1 MSGLSDD
8 SALSKEQEILRQCEA
23 LLACDPQTIDVNVYR
38 ELVKDYGRLHKNL
51 SRLIRISDKNEAR
64 LQSVSEEL
72 EDEKHKLEGLAQQLS
87 RYLPKQIYES
97 IFNSDQASEIKT
109 QRKLLT
115 VFFSDI
121 QGFTRISSVVQPE
134 ILTHYINAYFSEM
147 SEIATRHGGTIDKF
161 IGDAMMVFFGDPE
174 SRGAEQDAMACV
186 RMAFEMQQRL
196 SQLHIQWETEGLQHP
211 FITRIGIN
219 TGYCNVG
226 NFGSHTRMAYTILG
240 GEVNLAARI
249 ESQSEPGGILISHET
264 YALVKDYVD
273 VVEREPLHLKGIP
286 LPVRT
291 YAITQVHNNDRSRWH
306 ALQVQ
311 IPGQEQLTIRPAD
324 LSMPER
330 LGLIARLRDI
340 ANTLEGSESH
350 D

>member
-1 MSGLSDD
+1 MSD
-8 SALSKEQEILRQCEA
+8 SSLTKEQEVLLQCET
-23 LLACDPQTIDVNVYR
+23 LLAGKPELIEVENYR
-38 ELVKDYGRLHKNL
+38 LLTAEYSRLHKNL

-64 LQSVSEEL
+64 LQNMSEEL
-72 EDEKHKLEGLAQQLS
+72 VAEKKKLENLALQLS

-97 IFNSDQASEIKT
+97 IFISQQPLEIQT
-109 QRKLLT
+109 RRKLLT

-121 QGFTRISSVVQPE
+121 QGFTKISSVIQPE
-134 ILTHYINAYFSEM
+134 VLTHYINAYFSEM
-147 SEIATRHGGTIDKF
+147 SEIAARHGGTVDKF

-174 SRGAEQDAMACV
+174 SRGSTQDALACV

-196 SQLHIQWETEGLQHP
+196 SELHLQWESEGLQHP
-211 FITRIGIN
+211 FHTRIGIN

-249 ESQSEPGGILISHET
+249 ESQAEAGGILISHET
-264 YALVKDYVD
+264 YALVKDFVD
-273 VVEREPLHLKGIP
+273 VIEQEPVQLKGIP

-291 YAITQVHNNDRSRWH
+291 YAITQVHTTDRQRWRE
-306 ALQVQ
+306 LQVQ
-311 IPGQEQLTIRPAD
+311 LPGNNRFTILPAH
-324 LSMPER
+324 LSMPDR
-330 LGLIARLRDI
+330 LSLISRLRHI
-340 ANTLEGSESH
+340 ANTLEGNESH

>member
-1 MSGLSDD
+1 VSDD
-8 SALSKEQEILRQCEA
+8 SLTKEQEILQQCEA
-23 LLACDPQTIDVNVYR
+23 LMAANPEAISTQDYR
-38 ELVKDYGRLHKNL
+38 QLSLEYARLHKNL
-51 SRLIRISDKNEAR
+51 TRIIRISDKNEAR
-64 LQSVSEEL
+64 LQHMSDELVEE
-72 EDEKHKLEGLAQQLS
+72 KKKLENLALQLS
-87 RYLPKQIYES
+87 CYLPKQVYES
-97 IFNSDQASEIKT
+97 IFVSQQPLEIET
-109 QRKLLT
+109 RRKPLT

-121 QGFTRISSVVQPE
+121 QGFTIISSVVQPE
-134 ILTHYINAYFSEM
+134 VLTHYINAYFSEM
-147 SEIATRHGGTIDKF
+147 SEIAAKHGGTVDKF

-174 SRGAEQDAMACV
+174 TRGPDQDALACV

-196 SQLHIQWETEGLQHP
+196 SELHLQWETEGLQHP

-249 ESQSEPGGILISHET
+249 ESQCEPGGILISHET
-264 YALVKDYVD
+264 YALVKDYVEAI
-273 VVEREPLHLKGIP
+273 EREPVQLKGIP
-286 LPVRT
+286 TPVRT
-291 YAITQVHNNDRSRWH
+291 YAITQVHATDRHGWRD
-306 ALQVQ
+306 LQVQ
-311 IPGQEQLTIRPAD
+311 LPGSHRLTIKPAD

-330 LGLIARLRDI
+330 LSLIARLRTI

>member
-1 MSGLSDD
+1 VSEIS
-8 SALSKEQEILRQCEA
+8 LSKEQEILKDCEE
-23 LLACDPQTIDVNVYR
+23 LLAENPVSVDSEVFRRLTN
-38 ELVKDYGRLHKNL
+38 EYGRLQKNL
-51 SRLIRISDKNEAR
+51 GRIIRISDKNEAR
-64 LQSVSEEL
+64 LQNVSDEL
-72 EDEKHKLEGLAQQLS
+72 EGEKKKLEGLAQQLS
-87 RYLPKQIYES
+87 RYLPKQIYDS
-97 IFNSDQASEIKT
+97 IFTSDHPTEIKT

-121 QGFTRISSVVQPE
+121 QGFTRISSVIQPE
-134 ILTHYINAYFSEM
+134 ILTHYINAYFSVM
-147 SEIATRHGGTIDKF
+147 SDIATKHGGTIDKF

-174 SRGAEQDAMACV
+174 SRGPEQDALACV
-186 RMAFEMQQRL
+186 RMAYEMQQKL
-196 SQLHIQWETEGLQHP
+196 SELHIQWETEGLQHP
-211 FITRIGIN
+211 FVTRIGIN

-264 YALVKDYVD
+264 YSLVKDYVD
-273 VVEREPLHLKGIP
+273 VVERELLELKGIP

-291 YAITQVHNNDRSRWH
+291 YAITKVHDTDRSRWRD
-306 ALQVQ
+306 LK
-311 IPGQEQLTIRPAD
+311 IDLPGGGRMAIKPAD

-330 LGLIARLRDI
+330 LSLIARIRNI
-340 ANTLEGSESH
+340 ANTLEGNENH

>member
-1 MSGLSDD
+1 M
-8 SALSKEQEILRQCEA
+8 SKELEILQDCEA
-23 LLACDPQTIDVNVYR
+23 LLAEHPDHVSVDVFR
-38 ELVKDYGRLHKNL
+38 RLTTEYARLQKNL
-51 SRLIRISDKNEAR
+51 ARIIRISDKNEAR

-72 EDEKHKLEGLAQQLS
+72 EGQKQKLEGLTEQLS

-97 IFNSDQASEIKT
+97 IFSSEQATEIKT

-134 ILTHYINAYFSEM
+134 VLTHYINAYFSEM
-147 SEIATRHGGTIDKF
+147 SEIAGRHGGTVDKF

-174 SRGAEQDAMACV
+174 SRGPEQDALACV

-196 SQLHIQWETEGLQHP
+196 SQLHLQWEREGLQHP
-211 FITRIGIN
+211 FVTRIGIN

-249 ESQSEPGGILISHET
+249 ESQCEPGGILISHET
-264 YALVKDYVD
+264 YALVKDFVE
-273 VVEREPLHLKGIP
+273 VLEREPVSLKGIP

-291 YAITQVHNNDRSRWH
+291 YGITQVHTSNRSRWQE
-306 ALQVQ
+306 LQVQ
-311 IPGQEQLTIRPAD
+311 LPGKDRLTIKPAH
-324 LSMPER
+324 LSMGDR
-330 LGLIARLRDI
+330 LSLISRLRDI
-340 ANTLEGSESH
+340 ANTLEGNESH

>member
-1 MSGLSDD
+1 VSEES
-8 SALSKEQEILRQCEA
+8 SLSKEQEILRDCDA
-23 LLACDPQTIDVNVYR
+23 LLASQPDTVQATDYKHLAT
-38 ELVKDYGRLHKNL
+38 EYGRLHKNL
-51 SRLIRISDKNEAR
+51 QRLIRISDKNEAR
-64 LQSVSEEL
+64 LHSVSDEL
-72 EDEKHKLEGLAQQLS
+72 EGEKNKLEGLAQQLS

-97 IFNSDQASEIKT
+97 IFNSDQTTEIKT

-121 QGFTRISSVVQPE
+121 QGFTRISSVIQPE
-134 ILTHYINAYFSEM
+134 VLTHYINAYFSEM
-147 SEIATRHGGTIDKF
+147 SEIASRHGGTIDKF

-174 SRGAEQDAMACV
+174 TRGSQQDALSCV
-186 RMAFEMQQRL
+186 RMAYEMQQRL
-196 SQLHIQWETEGLQHP
+196 SQLHLQWEAEGLQHP

-264 YALVKDYVD
+264 YSLVKDYVE
-273 VVEREPLHLKGIP
+273 VVEREPLQLKGIP

-291 YAITQVHNNDRSRWH
+291 YAVTKVHASDHSHWH
-306 ALQVQ
+306 ELQVQ
-311 IPGQEQLTIRPAD
+311 LPGEHQLSIRPAD

-330 LGLIARLRDI
+330 LSLIARLRVL

>member
-1 MSGLSDD
+1 MAEESS
-8 SALSKEQEILRQCEA
+8 LSKEQEILRDCEA
-23 LLACDPQTIDVNVYR
+23 LLADQPDTVKAADYR
-38 ELVKDYGRLHKNL
+38 LLTSEYSRLHKNL
-51 SRLIRISDKNEAR
+51 QRLIRISDKNEAR
-64 LQSVSEEL
+64 LHSVSEEL
-72 EDEKHKLEGLAQQLS
+72 ESEKHKLEGLAEQLS

-97 IFNSDQASEIKT
+97 IFNSDQITEIKT

-134 ILTHYINAYFSEM
+134 VLTHYINAYFSEM
-147 SEIATRHGGTIDKF
+147 SEIASRHGGTIDKF

-174 SRGAEQDAMACV
+174 TRGSHQDALSCV
-186 RMAFEMQQRL
+186 RMAYEMQQRL
-196 SQLHIQWETEGLQHP
+196 SQLHIEWEAEGLQHP

-264 YALVKDYVD
+264 YSLVKDYVE
-273 VVEREPLHLKGIP
+273 VLEREPLQLKGIP

-291 YAITQVHNNDRSRWH
+291 YAITKVHATDRRLWH
-306 ALQVQ
+306 ELQVQ
-311 IPGQEQLTIRPAD
+311 IPNRNGQLSIRPAD

-330 LGLIARLRDI
+330 LSLIARLRDI
-340 ANTLEGSESH
+340 ANTLEGSEIH

>member
-1 MSGLSDD
+1 MSDQYS
-8 SALSKEQEILRQCEA
+8 LSKEQEILRDCEA
-23 LLACDPQTIDVNVYR
+23 LLCGDPDSVTADAYR
-38 ELVKDYGRLHKNL
+38 DLIREYDRLHKNL

-64 LQSVSEEL
+64 LHAVSAEL
-72 EDEKHKLEGLAQQLS
+72 ESEKKKLEGLAQQLS

-97 IFNSDQASEIKT
+97 IFNSDHASEIKT

-121 QGFTRISSVVQPE
+121 QGFTRISSVIQPE
-134 ILTHYINAYFSEM
+134 VLTRYINAYFSEM
-147 SEIATRHGGTIDKF
+147 SEIASRHGGTIDKF
-161 IGDAMMVFFGDPE
+161 IGDAMMVFFGDPDT
-174 SRGAEQDAMACV
+174 RGPDQDALSCV
-186 RMAFEMQQRL
+186 RMAYEMQQRL
-196 SQLHIQWETEGLQHP
+196 SQLHLQWEAEGLQHP

-264 YALVKDYVD
+264 YAHVQNFVD

-291 YAITQVHNNDRSRWH
+291 YAVTKVHDSDRSQWRE
-306 ALQVQ
+306 LQVQ
-311 IPGQEQLTIRPAD
+311 LPGNDQLSIRPSE

-330 LGLIARLRDI
+330 LGLIAKLRQI
-340 ANTLEGSESH
+340 ANTLEGTEKH

>member
-1 MSGLSDD
+1 MADESS
-8 SALSKEQEILRQCEA
+8 LSKEQEILRDCEA
-23 LLACDPQTIDVNVYR
+23 LLAAHPDAVSADLYR
-38 ELVKDYGRLHKNL
+38 QLTTEYGRLHKNL
-51 SRLIRISDKNEAR
+51 LRLIRISDKNEAR
-64 LQSVSEEL
+64 LHNVSEEL
-72 EDEKHKLEGLAQQLS
+72 EGEKHKLEGLAQQLS

-97 IFNSDQASEIKT
+97 IFNSDQATEIKT

-147 SEIATRHGGTIDKF
+147 SEIAGRHGGTIDKF

-174 SRGAEQDAMACV
+174 SRGAEQDALSCV
-186 RMAFEMQQRL
+186 RMAYEMQQRL
-196 SQLHIQWETEGLQHP
+196 SQLHLQWETEGLQHP

-273 VVEREPLHLKGIP
+273 VTEREPLHLKGIP

-291 YAITQVHNNDRSRWH
+291 YAIAKVHDSDRSRWH
-306 ALQVQ
+306 ELQVQ
-311 IPGQEQLTIRPAD
+311 LPGQDQLTIRPAD

-330 LGLIARLRDI
+330 LGLIAKLRDI

>member
-1 MSGLSDD
+1 VAEESS
-8 SALSKEQEILRQCEA
+8 LSKEQEILRDCEA
-23 LLACDPQTIDVNVYR
+23 LLADQPETVKVADYR
-38 ELVKDYGRLHKNL
+38 QLTAEYGRLHKNL
-51 SRLIRISDKNEAR
+51 QRLIRISDKNEAR
-64 LQSVSEEL
+64 LHSVSDEL
-72 EDEKHKLEGLAQQLS
+72 ESEKHKLEGLAEQLS

-97 IFNSDQASEIKT
+97 IFNSDRVTEIKT

-121 QGFTRISSVVQPE
+121 QGFTHISSVVQPE
-134 ILTHYINAYFSEM
+134 VLTHYINAYFSEM
-147 SEIATRHGGTIDKF
+147 SEIASRHGGTIDKF

-174 SRGAEQDAMACV
+174 TRGSQQDALSCV
-186 RMAFEMQQRL
+186 RMAYEMQQRL
-196 SQLHIQWETEGLQHP
+196 SQLHIQWEAEGLQHP

-264 YALVKDYVD
+264 YSLVKDYVE

-291 YAITQVHNNDRSRWH
+291 YAVTKVHATDRSLWH
-306 ALQVQ
+306 ELLVQ
-311 IPGQEQLTIRPAD
+311 IPNRNGQLSIRPAD

-330 LGLIARLRDI
+330 LSLIARLRDI
-340 ANTLEGSESH
+340 ANTLEGSEIH

>member
-1 MSGLSDD
+1 MAEESS
-8 SALSKEQEILRQCEA
+8 LSKEQEILRDCEA
-23 LLACDPQTIDVNVYR
+23 LLADQPDTVKAADYR
-38 ELVKDYGRLHKNL
+38 LLTSEYSRLHKNL
-51 SRLIRISDKNEAR
+51 QRLIRISDKNEAR
-64 LQSVSEEL
+64 LHSVSEEL
-72 EDEKHKLEGLAQQLS
+72 ESEKHKLEGLAEQLS

-97 IFNSDQASEIKT
+97 IFNSDQITEIKT

-134 ILTHYINAYFSEM
+134 VLTHYINAYFSEM
-147 SEIATRHGGTIDKF
+147 SEIASRHGGTIDKF

-174 SRGAEQDAMACV
+174 TRGSHQDALSCV
-186 RMAFEMQQRL
+186 RMAYEMQQRL
-196 SQLHIQWETEGLQHP
+196 SQLHIEWEAEGLQHP

-264 YALVKDYVD
+264 YSLVKDYVE
-273 VVEREPLHLKGIP
+273 VLEREPLQLKGIP

-291 YAITQVHNNDRSRWH
+291 YAITKVHATDRKLWH
-306 ALQVQ
+306 ELQVQ
-311 IPGQEQLTIRPAD
+311 IPNRNGQLSIRPAD

-330 LGLIARLRDI
+330 LSLIARLRDI
-340 ANTLEGSESH
+340 ANTLEGSEIH